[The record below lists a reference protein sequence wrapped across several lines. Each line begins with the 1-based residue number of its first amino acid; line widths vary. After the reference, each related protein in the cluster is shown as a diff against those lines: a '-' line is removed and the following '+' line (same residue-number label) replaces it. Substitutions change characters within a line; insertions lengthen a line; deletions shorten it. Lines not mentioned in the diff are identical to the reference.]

1 MPIKQ
6 ELLSILCCPATKVP
20 VEMLPEEKLQK
31 INALILQKK
40 VRYQDKSLVDARLS
54 EGLITKDGKTIY
66 RIDESI
72 PIMLIDKGIAAD
84 CL

>member
-20 VEMLPEEKLQK
+20 VEMLTEEKLQK
-31 INALILQKK
+31 LNALIFQKK
-40 VRYQDKSLVDARLS
+40 IRYQDKSLVDTCLT

-66 RIDESI
+66 RIDEGI
-72 PIMLIDKGIAAD
+72 PIMLIEKGIAAD